1 MKSRLLIVLVLVAL
15 LAGLVPLSG
24 VHAESC
30 KWHIVKR
37 GENLTQI
44 ARHYGVSRSA
54 ILKANPKI
62 KNPNLIY
69 KGQRLCIPKSSPKP
83 PPPPPP
89 GTCETGCWKT
99 YYVKPGEWLK
109 LIGERY
115 GKTAACLA
123 RVNKLSQPDYI
134 YPGQKLRIPVKCA
147 PKSPPPPPAPLKSQP
162 AQPAPRAQA
171 KPLAVPSQMG
181 EYWTSDATVR
191 RKPIPPVQCVDGEF
205 LKNGHFE
212 RGFYGMPH
220 GDVGNMWVA
229 FHNGGEA
236 TYGFYDDTWPPVV
249 ADCKHSQ
256 LIEINTFCR
265 GGSDSD
271 RYAGIYQKVHGLKK
285 GARYKLSMVGMMR
298 ALADDEDREKDAY
311 RVQWGYTA
319 NGSTNPEDVR
329 RWVTLPWTKVYV
341 REEPGPMLGYS
352 TIFQAP
358 SDKITIFIRAWKKWG
373 TTRKEFLVNLDAIKL
388 DRVW

>member
-1 MKSRLLIVLVLVAL
+1 MKVRLLIVLVLVAL
-15 LAGLVPLSG
+15 LLTALVPVSG
-24 VHAESC
+24 AYADSC
-30 KWHIVKR
+30 KWHVVKR

-44 ARHYGVSRSA
+44 ARHYGVSQSA
-54 ILKANPKI
+54 ILKANKSI
-62 KNPNLIY
+62 KNASLIRT
-69 KGQRLCIPKSSPKP
+69 GQKLCIPTKGGSGGTKP
-83 PPPPPP
+83 VT
-89 GTCETGCWKT
+89 GKCETGCWKP

-115 GKTAACLA
+115 GVTAACLA
-123 RVNKLSQPDYI
+123 SVNHISNPNYI
-134 YPGQKLRIPVKCA
+134 YPGQELRIPVRCS
-147 PKSPPPPPAPLKSQP
+147 PKPPPPPKA
-162 AQPAPRAQA
+162 PAPKPKLVAEMPRA
-171 KPLAVPSQMG
+171 G
-181 EYWTSDATVR
+181 EYWTSGDMAVR
-191 RKPIPPVQCVDGEF
+191 RKPIQPVKCVDGEF
-205 LKNGHFE
+205 LKKGHFE
-212 RGFYGMPH
+212 GGFYGMAH
-220 GDVGNMWVA
+220 GDVGNKWNA

-236 TYGFYDDTWPPVV
+236 TYTFYEDTWPPVV

-285 GARYKLSMVGMMR
+285 GARYKLSMSGMMR
-298 ALADDEDREKDAY
+298 ALADDEDREADAY

-319 NGSTNPEDVR
+319 NGSTNPEDVQ
-329 RWVTLPWTKVYV
+329 RWITLPWDRVYI
-341 REEPGPMLGYS
+341 REEPGPMQRYT

-388 DRVW
+388 DRVQ